1 LQDEGVCSSS
11 ALESK
16 GYANHCGA
24 RMCHV
29 ELAANADVRFDRIL
43 DGGKSRFDVAQN
55 LRVGDQIPIRLSRIP
70 FPAP

>member
-1 LQDEGVCSSS
+1 M
-11 ALESK
+11 
-16 GYANHCGA
+16 
-24 RMCHV
+24 RHV
-29 ELAANADVRFDRIL
+29 ALAANADVRFDRII